1 MRSIKRL
8 LAVMGTVVALM
19 AFAPVA
25 SAGSHQE
32 FHLDKTCAG
41 DASEPLGFVCTIQHA
56 DFKWFPAG
64 TKVHYTSQNAAG
76 DVVQATIAI
85 ENGSTDGE
93 CVWSSPV
100 NAVCTFSPGT
110 GRLSQFHLVV
120 DVTANA
126 DVSIWYWD
134 GTYWFGGGS

>member
-1 MRSIKRL
+1 MRSIRPVITG
-8 LAVMGTVVALM
+8 AAFVALM
-19 AFAPVA
+19 ALAPAA
-25 SAGSHQE
+25 SAGSKQD
-32 FHLDKTCAG
+32 FHLDKTCG
-41 DASEPLGFVCTIQHA
+41 PDASEPLGFVCTIQHA
-56 DFKWFPAG
+56 DFAWFPAG

-85 ENGSTDGE
+85 KNGSTDGE

-100 NAVCTFSPGT
+100 NAVCTFGPGS